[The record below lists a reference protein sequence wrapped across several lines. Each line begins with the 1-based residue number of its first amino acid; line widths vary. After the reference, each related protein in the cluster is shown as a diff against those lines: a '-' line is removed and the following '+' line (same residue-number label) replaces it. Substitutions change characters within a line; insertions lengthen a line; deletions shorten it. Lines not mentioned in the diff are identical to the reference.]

1 VKEWKMKIKS
11 IEHIAISVKNSTAS
25 AKWYCDML
33 GFEIASKSDSTPPVY
48 FMKDPSGVCFL
59 EIINAADPSK
69 LTHAQ
74 TNNRHFHI
82 AFDVNDWDAVHEELA
97 LKGVKFEE
105 ATHVGGL
112 KSGFFRDPDGVPLQI
127 VHRDKPLK

>member
-1 VKEWKMKIKS
+1 MKIRS
-11 IEHIAISVKNSTAS
+11 IEHIAISVKDSAAS

-33 GFEIASKSDSTPPVY
+33 GFEIASKSDSTPAVY
-48 FMKDPSGVCFL
+48 FIKDPSGVCVL

-82 AFDVNDWDAVHEELA
+82 AFDVDDFDTAHEELA
-97 LKGVKFEE
+97 LKGIKFEE
-105 ATHVGGL
+105 TTHVRGV

-127 VHRDKPLK
+127 VHRNKSLK